1 MSVVIET
8 YEHALAYLH
17 GRINFERT
25 SAHLSATDFKLD
37 RMRHLLDRVG
47 NPQDRIP
54 AVHVAGTKGK
64 GSTAAMIAAALRASG
79 YVVGLFTS
87 PHIERFEE
95 RIRVNGEC
103 IEPEMLVS
111 LVRQL
116 ATVVS
121 EIDEESGGLN
131 PTYFEL
137 TTSLG
142 WLYFQ
147 HRRTDIV
154 VLEVGLGGRLDST
167 NICRPEVS
175 VITTISRDHT
185 QVLGSRLSEIAGEKC
200 GIIKDG
206 IPVVSGV
213 LAAEARAVVEQFA
226 DSRQAKLSQLER
238 DFGYVIRSVANLAVA
253 DLAVADSAAADPAAC
268 IALQEVEVTVAAES
282 YRLKLALL
290 GRHQGH
296 NAAVAVATLCAL
308 RDRGWRITID
318 ALPEAFLKV
327 EWPARIQVVS
337 TQPYVILDAA
347 HNWASVSA
355 LVRTIDELPCSGRRC
370 LILSTTKDKDSL
382 GLLRQL
388 LPAFDTIIVTQYV
401 TNPRA
406 VPAAELQR
414 MIASMS
420 LRSVHLAN
428 SPEAAWLIA
437 RQLTTEA
444 DLICIAGSF
453 FLAAELQP
461 IVTQS
466 TRS

>member
-1 MSVVIET
+1 MPASIET
-8 YEHALAYLH
+8 YDQALAYLH

-25 SAHLSATDFKLD
+25 STSLSATDFKLD

-64 GSTAAMIAAALRASG
+64 GSTAAMIAAGLRASG

-87 PHIERFEE
+87 PHLERFEE

-103 IEPEMLVS
+103 IEPDALVT
-111 LVRQL
+111 LVRRL

-142 WLYFQ
+142 WLYFEQ
-147 HRRTDIV
+147 RRADIV

-185 QVLGSRLSEIAGEKC
+185 QVLGDRLSQIAAEKC
-200 GIIKDG
+200 GIIKDE

-213 LAAEARAVVEQFA
+213 LTAEAREVVEHFA
-226 DSRQAKLSQLER
+226 ASRNAKLSQLER
-238 DFGYVIRSVANLAVA
+238 DFDYVIGPA
-253 DLAVADSAAADPAAC
+253 ADSASP
-268 IALQEVEVTVAAES
+268 ALQTVDATVGTES
-282 YRLKLALL
+282 FRLNLSLL
-290 GRHQGH
+290 GRHQGQ
-296 NAAVAVATLCAL
+296 NAAVALATLCVL
-308 RDRGWRITID
+308 RDRGWRLSTES
-318 ALPEAFLKV
+318 LPEAFLCV

-337 TQPYVILDAA
+337 TRPYVILDAA
-347 HNWASVSA
+347 HNWASVTA

-414 MIASMS
+414 LIASMS
-420 LRSVHLAN
+420 LRQVHLA
-428 SPEAAWLIA
+428 PTPDAAWQTA
-437 RQLTTEA
+437 RQLTTDA

-453 FLAAELQP
+453 FLASELRAQ
-461 IVTQS
+461 VAKGS
-466 TRS
+466 